1 MNFRVLLRNRCR
13 RTWSSIIRHGGI
25 IGISK
30 ASGQREA
37 CAAINA
43 FLKDKFA
50 NRTWTSIAVLR
61 NPKIGLH
68 RDVCNLAGHLN
79 HAGKTFTMKDCEF
92 DARRYHQIEPH
103 EGCMWALAAAPQAFC
118 RITNAHAADLLSLN
132 FRCQQTLLQAHA
144 LTPIHRPANG
154 PL

>member
-1 MNFRVLLRNRCR
+1 M
-13 RTWSSIIRHGGI
+13 WSSIIRHGGI
-25 IGISK
+25 TGISK

-79 HAGKTFTMKDCEF
+79 HAGKTFTMKDCHLTQGVTIKLNLMK
-92 DARRYHQIEPH
+92 DACGHWQP
-103 EGCMWALAAAPQAFC
+103 L
-118 RITNAHAADLLSLN
+118 
-132 FRCQQTLLQAHA
+132 
-144 LTPIHRPANG
+144 HRLFAESQMHMPRTCFH
-154 PL
+154 